1 MAILSSLF
9 GTTGQQQPAV
19 PGQAITT
26 SEIPKQLAPYYED
39 ILSKAQA
46 LYNKRVEEGF
56 KPYEG
61 PTIAQFT
68 PEQEATFAGIAG
80 LQGQVAP
87 KFAEAEDLT
96 RQAAA
101 QITGEQLQEAMS
113 PYQQAV
119 TDIEK
124 RESQKAF
131 EQNVLPKLRA
141 AQVAQGSFGGT
152 RGTLL
157 EAQALAEQQQQLADI
172 QAKGSAQAFRDA
184 RAALEAE
191 RTRMGQ
197 GATQLANIA
206 PAALKTSLAELG
218 AQQTVG
224 ETKQQQAQTALDEA
238 YRQFLQEKQEPYE
251 AMQKY
256 QAVVTGAPLTTTQF
270 APPPAPGPS
279 LGQTLIGGLGTAAGL
294 YGAFTGNN
302 PLAAVGLAKGQT
314 GGGIADLMPDF
325 PVIQAKRGTED
336 ETIRR
341 SRVGQLLDKLPKDVK
356 LGFGD
361 FVPFNLDKSLGSGYD
376 YLFEPEAADK
386 SFSQIAKEKMG
397 LQDEVSDPNIIV
409 SVGPDGTVIRENIK
423 TGETQ
428 VQESEQ
434 AKQTKG
440 GDVGGPVQGPSLPK
454 GGLSSLKTEES
465 KPEPKADQPPAPTKA
480 QLREQAM
487 RTEEEG
493 LKSLYGQYTQ
503 RAEKE
508 KAQSKDAEYKAQMAN
523 MAKAFAQFATKGGE
537 GNILQKAIGT
547 AGDNVDAFV
556 GTSDKFR
563 KERKAIEK
571 DLQAGE
577 LAEARLKY
585 DITKDRA
592 SREIAEE
599 QRELAAE
606 KLEYDRKAAA
616 SAAAEDKR
624 RFGLNYKLE
633 LGKID
638 RQMEKDGEVSGSDL
652 ETIKKALATDL
663 GMTFNEENG
672 QYLMEDADG
681 IARPVTGKDRDTL
694 NQYRDTVVNYQKRF
708 KIDTYGAR
716 ALANVP
722 PDKLQLL
729 IENPS
734 EANIKR
740 FKDAFPGV
748 EPRIIDKI
756 LK

>member
-157 EAQALAEQQQQLADI
+157 EAQALANQQQALADI

-206 PAALKTSLAELG
+206 PQALRTGLAELG

-224 ETKQQQAQTALDEA
+224 ETKQRQAQTALDEA

-270 APPPAPGPS
+270 AQPAPPPPS
-279 LGQTLIGGLGTAAGL
+279 LGQQLLGGAATAAGL
-294 YGAFTGNN
+294 YGAFTGQN
-302 PLAAVGLAKGQT
+302 PLAALTGKKT
-314 GGGIADLMPDF
+314 GGGIADALPL
-325 PVIQAKRGTED
+325 VKR
-336 ETIRR
+336 
-341 SRVGQLLDKLPKDVK
+341 
-356 LGFGD
+356 
-361 FVPFNLDKSLGSGYD
+361 FVPGSIKSGLPSVANQNVNN
-376 YLFEPEAADK
+376 EK
-386 SFSQIAKEKMG
+386 S
-397 LQDEVSDPNIIV
+397 
-409 SVGPDGTVIRENIK
+409 
-423 TGETQ
+423 
-428 VQESEQ
+428 
-434 AKQTKG
+434 
-440 GDVGGPVQGPSLPK
+440 
-454 GGLSSLKTEES
+454 
-465 KPEPKADQPPAPTKA
+465 
-480 QLREQAM
+480 
-487 RTEEEG
+487 
-493 LKSLYGQYTQ
+493 
-503 RAEKE
+503 
-508 KAQSKDAEYKAQMAN
+508 
-523 MAKAFAQFATKGGE
+523 
-537 GNILQKAIGT
+537 
-547 AGDNVDAFV
+547 
-556 GTSDKFR
+556 
-563 KERKAIEK
+563 
-571 DLQAGE
+571 DLE
-577 LAEARLKY
+577 LAEEKY
-585 DITKDRA
+585 QSALGSYFDRPTVTEEDIRDRGK
-592 SREIAEE
+592 REMYL
-599 QRELAAE
+599 ELA
-606 KLEYDRKAAA
+606 KL
-616 SAAAEDKR
+616 
-624 RFGLNYKLE
+624 
-633 LGKID
+633 
-638 RQMEKDGEVSGSDL
+638 GSR
-652 ETIKKALATDL
+652 LATQTPQQAGIRGIL
-663 GMTFNEENG
+663 GAGLEVLPES
-672 QYLMEDADG
+672 
-681 IARPVTGKDRDTL
+681 
-694 NQYRDTVVNYQKRF
+694 
-708 KIDTYGAR
+708 
-716 ALANVP
+716 
-722 PDKLQLL
+722 LQ
-729 IENPS
+729 
-734 EANIKR
+734 EA
-740 FKDAFPGV
+740 G
-748 EPRIIDKI
+748 RIR
-756 LK
+756 

>member
-9 GTTGQQQPAV
+9 GAQQQQPAV
-19 PGQAITT
+19 GAQPITT

-87 KFAEAEDLT
+87 KFAEAEQLT
-96 RQAAA
+96 RDAAA
-101 QITGEQLQEAMS
+101 RITGEQLQEAMS

-157 EAQALAEQQQQLADI
+157 EAQAIADQQRALADI
-172 QAKGSAQAFRDA
+172 QAKGSAAAFKDA

-206 PAALKTSLAELG
+206 PAALKTGLAELG

-224 ETKQQQAQTALDEA
+224 ETKQRQAQTALDEA

-270 APPPAPGPS
+270 AQPAPPGPS

-294 YGAFTGNN
+294 YGAFTGQN
-302 PLAAVGLAKGQT
+302 PLTALTGKKT
-314 GGGIADLMPDF
+314 GGGIADALPL
-325 PVIQAKRGTED
+325 INKRIG
-336 ETIRR
+336 
-341 SRVGQLLDKLPKDVK
+341 
-356 LGFGD
+356 GD
-361 FVPFNLDKSLGSGYD
+361 FSFLRPTQKQIDRRNRISGAIQDRVKAEDTTAFVGPGGIGVVVDADGNVVQTDVPGQQAF
-376 YLFEPEAADK
+376 
-386 SFSQIAKEKMG
+386 I
-397 LQDEVSDPNIIV
+397 
-409 SVGPDGTVIRENIK
+409 GPDGAGVVVDADDNVIRTDIPSEVQK
-423 TGETQ
+423 TVGT
-428 VQESEQ
+428 
-434 AKQTKG
+434 APA
-440 GDVGGPVQGPSLPK
+440 GGPIKKEGIASLE
-454 GGLSSLKTEES
+454 T
-465 KPEPKADQPPAPTKA
+465 KPEPKPKADQPPAPTTA
-480 QLREQAM
+480 QLREQAI

-493 LKSLYGQYTQ
+493 LKSLYGQYAQ

-508 KAQSKDAEYKAQMAN
+508 KAESKDSEYREQMAN

-547 AGDNVDAFV
+547 AGDNVDSFV
-556 GTSDKFR
+556 GTSNKFR

-571 DLQAGE
+571 DLQAGK

-592 SREIAEE
+592 TREIAKED
-599 QRELAAE
+599 
-606 KLEYDRKAAA
+606 KEYTRKTAKAAA
-616 SAAAEDKR
+616 EYQRARDRIADEFKTKEFQLKR
-624 RFGLNYKLE
+624 DEINQKIRKDQEVNASDIKNIRDVVASRLGFG
-633 LGKID
+633 
-638 RQMEKDGEVSGSDL
+638 KDTGGGIVG
-652 ETIKKALATDL
+652 
-663 GMTFNEENG
+663 
-672 QYLMEDADG
+672 ADG
-681 IARPVTGKDRDTL
+681 TSLSDKELAQIESATKGVVDLIKISQ
-694 NQYRDTVVNYQKRF
+694 NQGSP
-708 KIDTYGAR
+708 IDFDVASRIQAKATSNNLSSNAT
-716 ALANVP
+716 
-722 PDKLQLL
+722 QLL
-729 IENPS
+729 ISQPDAVAALKRNMGSPKEFADQFGITES
-734 EANIKR
+734 EAT
-740 FKDAFPGV
+740 
-748 EPRIIDKI
+748 IIRG
-756 LK
+756 

>member
-9 GTTGQQQPAV
+9 GAQQQQPAV
-19 PGQAITT
+19 GAQAITT
-26 SEIPKQLAPYYED
+26 TEIPKQLAPYYED

-206 PAALKTSLAELG
+206 PQALKTGLQELG

-224 ETKQQQAQTALDEA
+224 ETKQRQAQTALDEA

-270 APPPAPGPS
+270 AQPAPPPPS
-279 LGQTLIGGLGTAAGL
+279 LGQQLLGGAATAAGL
-294 YGAFTGNN
+294 YGAFTGQN
-302 PLAAVGLAKGQT
+302 PLAALTGKKT
-314 GGGIADLMPDF
+314 GGGIADALPLVKRFVPGSIKSGLPSIANQNVNNEKSDLELAEEKYQSALGSYFDRPTVTEEDIRDRGKREMYLELAKLGSRLATQTPQQAGIRGILGAGLEVLPESLQEAGRITKQTSKD
-325 PVIQAKRGTED
+325 IQDVREKQARGKVDLAQAELESEKSKAERERQARED
-336 ETIRR
+336 LFQREKFQKEFDL
-341 SRVGQLLDKLPKDVK
+341 SNEQFKKKYKMSKEQFAQSMGLDLDK
-356 LGFGD
+356 F
-361 FVPFNLDKSLGSGYD
+361 
-376 YLFEPEAADK
+376 
-386 SFSQIAKEKMG
+386 
-397 LQDEVSDPNIIV
+397 
-409 SVGPDGTVIRENIK
+409 
-423 TGETQ
+423 
-428 VQESEQ
+428 
-434 AKQTKG
+434 
-440 GDVGGPVQGPSLPK
+440 
-454 GGLSSLKTEES
+454 EES
-465 KPEPKADQPPAPTKA
+465 KRQFDLTLEAEQEAAIAKAIADGAVGATEFREVGNTVLQMTGADFELDSAGGITKYRGRALRPGVQDEINRVILKAKGKLARTPGGLQAFYKDTVFLNSIADEIKKIAETPAPQRK
-480 QLREQAM
+480 
-487 RTEEEG
+487 EG
-493 LKSLYGQYTQ
+493 GQVI
-503 RAEKE
+503 
-508 KAQSKDAEYKAQMAN
+508 KDAEQYA
-523 MAKAFAQFATKGGE
+523 
-537 GNILQKAIGT
+537 
-547 AGDNVDAFV
+547 
-556 GTSDKFR
+556 
-563 KERKAIEK
+563 
-571 DLQAGE
+571 
-577 LAEARLKY
+577 
-585 DITKDRA
+585 
-592 SREIAEE
+592 
-599 QRELAAE
+599 
-606 KLEYDRKAAA
+606 
-616 SAAAEDKR
+616 
-624 RFGLNYKLE
+624 
-633 LGKID
+633 ID
-638 RQMEKDGEVSGSDL
+638 RRNKL
-652 ETIKKALATDL
+652 
-663 GMTFNEENG
+663 
-672 QYLMEDADG
+672 
-681 IARPVTGKDRDTL
+681 L
-694 NQYRDTVVNYQKRF
+694 NF
-708 KIDTYGAR
+708 
-716 ALANVP
+716 
-722 PDKLQLL
+722 
-729 IENPS
+729 
-734 EANIKR
+734 
-740 FKDAFPGV
+740 
-748 EPRIIDKI
+748 
-756 LK
+756 